1 MNRLKAEKIIA
12 QLIEKTNCNRKVAE
26 KILVAHI
33 NLGLV
38 YEIIEVVEKLLPDR
52 NIIIGSHPC
61 GCGAEDCENLWIE
74 VDGVNVTDLVW
85 DIVNEKEITPPLTPL
100 EFKNKIKKEIKFTP
114 ASYGIEVLHLQTDN
128 LMEELLIS
136 LGYSEGIGIIRNI
149 NRGYN

>member
-1 MNRLKAEKIIA
+1 MNKLKAEKIIVE
-12 QLIEKTNCNRKVAE
+12 LIQKINCNRKVAE

-33 NLGLV
+33 NLGIT

-52 NIIIGSHPC
+52 HIIINFHPC
-61 GCGAEDCENLWIE
+61 GCGNSDCETTWIE
-74 VDGVNVTDLVW
+74 VDGINITDLVW
-85 DIVNEKEITPPLTPL
+85 DIVNSKEFTPLTPL

-114 ASYGIEVLHLQTDN
+114 DSYGIEVLHLQTDN

-149 NRGYN
+149 ARGYN

>member
-1 MNRLKAEKIIA
+1 MTKLKAEKIIA
-12 QLIEKTNCNRKVAE
+12 ELIQKINCNRKVAE

-38 YEIIEVVEKLLPDR
+38 YEIIEVVEKLLP
-52 NIIIGSHPC
+52 NKNVIINSHPC
-61 GCGAEDCENLWIE
+61 GCGNSDCETTWIE
-74 VDGVNVTDLVW
+74 VDGVNISNLVW
-85 DIVNEKEITPPLTPL
+85 DIVNSKEFTPLSPL

-114 ASYGIEVLHLQTDN
+114 DSYGIEVLHLQTDN

-149 NRGYN
+149 ARGYN